1 MCHLVQAMPGRAYA
15 ALLELA
21 AEQHGYFTT
30 AQAQREGVSAG
41 TVGMMFRRGAIDRVS
56 YGVYRFVHFPATE
69 LSPFMEAVLWPHQTV
84 GVLSHE
90 SALRLYSLSDVN
102 PGKLHITLPTS
113 FRVRRKIPGFLA
125 VHSADLASGDWHSW
139 EGIPATTPRRTIAD
153 CMAAGLG
160 PALIG
165 QALEEGVRKGLI
177 TPTEAEHFA
186 RKSS

>member
-1 MCHLVQAMPGRAYA
+1 MPGRAYA

-102 PGKLHITLPTS
+102 PGKLHITLPGN
-113 FRVRRKIPGFLA
+113 FRVRRKVPRFLSI
-125 VHSADLASGDWHSW
+125 HSVDLDPGDWHTW
-139 EGIPATTPRRTIAD
+139 EGIPVTTPMRTVAD
-153 CMAAGLG
+153 CAATGLG

-165 QALEEGVRKGLI
+165 QALEEGTRKGLF
-177 TPTEAEHFA
+177 TPEEAEHLL
-186 RKSS
+186 RQTP